1 MRKHFGCVALFIMM
15 VPLFG
20 SCAPQRNCQLMG
32 AYSGLR
38 LRLPAEMPEQYAA
51 QLDVITDLGETVSIA
66 LECPMGPG
74 DVHLV
79 QSPIAGEA
87 GVRCDKE
94 LGRNEVTWST
104 TGDTNEASQGPL
116 PAQFVLTVRTPSE
129 SSAEPSSVDERVFS
143 ADEIDYRTSMP
154 NGAGCSPTVE
164 QARIQFD

>member
-1 MRKHFGCVALFIMM
+1 MRVEY
-15 VPLFG
+15 
-20 SCAPQRNCQLMG
+20 RR
-32 AYSGLR
+32 R
-38 LRLPAEMPEQYAA
+38 LPEQYSA

-66 LECPMGPG
+66 LECPMGPS

-79 QSPIAGEA
+79 QSPVASEA
-87 GVRCDKE
+87 AVRCAKH
-94 LGRNEVTWST
+94 LGRNEVLWST
-104 TGDTNEASQGPL
+104 TGDTDEASQGPL
-116 PAQFVLTVRTPSE
+116 PAQFVLTVHTPSE